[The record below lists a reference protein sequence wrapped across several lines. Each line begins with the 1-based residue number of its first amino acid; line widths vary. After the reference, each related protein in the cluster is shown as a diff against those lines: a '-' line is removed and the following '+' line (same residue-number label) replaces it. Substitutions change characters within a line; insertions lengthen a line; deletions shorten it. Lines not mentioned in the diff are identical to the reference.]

1 MSGTL
6 PLLTLALFALH
17 LTPLSRA
24 VAHGEPAPGNGTQMA
39 TRPAAPDTVE
49 LLAPPNGATVAVDS
63 LVFTWRAVPGASW
76 YDVSFSL
83 SADFASHLDTAHI
96 VATSLVM
103 RNIPAGRKVFWRV
116 RAADQTGASAWCAA
130 RSITTRA
137 GGSGGTGGAPDSV
150 KPLTELG
157 TGTYR
162 GFGGGLYGDGA
173 NVPPER
179 HLAAGL
185 GIAGTIVPLSAA
197 GVRDPANGRIVLLSV
212 GMSNTTQE
220 FSRFKTIADT
230 FAGKNPRVT
239 VVDGAQGGQTASV
252 IAVPTANFWS
262 VIDQRL
268 QAAGVTAAQVQAVWL
283 KEANGGP
290 TNGFPQY
297 AQDLQRDLAAI
308 VRLMAVR
315 YPNLRIVYLSSR
327 IYGGYATTTLNPEMY
342 AYESGFSVKWLIEAQ
357 IAGDTSLAY
366 NGPNRRAPWLAWG
379 PYLWANGLHP
389 RADGLVWEA
398 TDFAADGT
406 HPGPT
411 GQTKVAALLLNFL
424 RTDPTAR
431 TWFLRPEGSGAPA
444 EPTGVSGISISC
456 YPNPSSGP
464 ITIAYNVPRAGHVRL
479 EIVDALG
486 RVAAVPVDAPQSAG
500 AHEAAFV
507 PLAEGIAAGIYL
519 ARLRVGE
526 RLRTAGFVVLR

>member
-1 MSGTL
+1 MHATL
-6 PLLTLALFALH
+6 PVLTLALLALH
-17 LTPLSRA
+17 VASEGRARHHGEPSPGMRA
-24 VAHGEPAPGNGTQMA
+24 VA
-39 TRPAAPDTVE
+39 AARSVVPDTVE
-49 LLAPPNGATVAVDS
+49 LLAPPNGATVSVDS
-63 LVFTWRAVPGASW
+63 LLFTWRAVTGASW

-83 SADFASHLDTAHI
+83 SADFASHLDTSHI
-96 VATSLVM
+96 TATSLVM
-103 RNIPAGRKVFWRV
+103 RGIPSGRTVFWRV
-116 RAADQTGASAWCAA
+116 RAADQKGAGAWCAV
-130 RSITTRA
+130 RSVTTRA
-137 GGSGGTGGAPDSV
+137 GGTGGAPDSV

-162 GFGGGLYGDGA
+162 GFGGGLYSNGA

-179 HLAAGL
+179 HLADGL

-197 GVRDPANGRIVLLSV
+197 GVPDPANGRIVLLSV

-220 FSRFKTIADT
+220 FSRFKTMADT

-239 VVDGAQGGQTASV
+239 VVDGAQGGQTASI

-283 KEANGGP
+283 KEANAGP

-297 AQDLQRDLAAI
+297 ALDLQRDLAAI
-308 VRLMAVR
+308 VRLMAAR

-327 IYGGYATTTLNPEMY
+327 IYGGYATTMLNPEMY

-366 NGPNRRAPWLAWG
+366 DGPNRRAPWLAWG

-411 GQTKVAALLLNFL
+411 GQTKVATLLLNFL
-424 RTDPTAR
+424 QNDPTAR
-431 TWFLRPEGSGAPA
+431 PWFLRPAIGGAPGPA
-444 EPTGVSGISISC
+444 AVSGLTISC
-456 YPNPSSGP
+456 YPNPSAGR
-464 ITIAYNVPRAGHVRL
+464 ITIAYNVPRAGRVRL
-479 EIVDALG
+479 EIVDAMG
-486 RVAAVPVDAPQSAG
+486 RVAAVPVDGVRSEG
-500 AHEAAFV
+500 AHDAEFV
-507 PLAEGIAAGIYL
+507 PLAEGIPAGIYL

-526 RLRTAGFVVLR
+526 SVRTTGFVVLR